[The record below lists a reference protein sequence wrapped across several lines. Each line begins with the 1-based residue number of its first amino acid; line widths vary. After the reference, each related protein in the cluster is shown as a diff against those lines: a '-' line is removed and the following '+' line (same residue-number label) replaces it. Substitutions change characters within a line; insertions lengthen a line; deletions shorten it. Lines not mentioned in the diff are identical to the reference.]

1 MESSQQDSQQSSMGS
16 EPGGYQQPLHC
27 YWHPAVE
34 TGLSCGRCGKSICT
48 GCMVQAP
55 VGIRCRDCG
64 MTAPIP
70 TFEVPPTYYARAV
83 GAGVACAIGGGL
95 LWFVANIIF
104 ARIPFLPS
112 LVAIGIGYG
121 TGELISLAVNRKR
134 GTGLAVIAGA
144 SVLMALLIGWQ
155 LLGARLDIWRLLFL
169 AFGVYAAVQRVR

>member
-1 MESSQQDSQQSSMGS
+1 
-16 EPGGYQQPLHC
+16 
-27 YWHPAVE
+27 
-34 TGLSCGRCGKSICT
+34 
-48 GCMVQAP
+48 
-55 VGIRCRDCG
+55 

-144 SVLMALLIGWQ
+144 SVVMALLIGWQ
-155 LLGARLDIWRLLFL
+155 FLGLRVKHLGAALFSHRGLCRRPAGEVVLSKLLER
-169 AFGVYAAVQRVR
+169 FGR

>member
-1 MESSQQDSQQSSMGS
+1 MRPES
-16 EPGGYQQPLHC
+16 GGHQQPLHC

-64 MTAPIP
+64 RAAPIP
-70 TFEVPPTYYARAV
+70 TFDVTPTYYARAV
-83 GAGVACAIGGGL
+83 GAGVACAVGGGV
-95 LWFVANIIF
+95 LWFVANLLLIG
-104 ARIPFLPS
+104 IPFLPS

-134 GTGLAVIAGA
+134 STGLAVIAGA
-144 SVLMALLIGWQ
+144 SVVLAFLVAWPS
-155 LLGARLDIWRLLFL
+155 LGYGLHIWRLLFL